1 MSAVVLTQGGE
12 LDIASIPRL
21 MQRLE
26 PHRLALRALEDEVVE
41 VAPRPLTKIA
51 ARSLDCYSLGHLL
64 GAHADS
70 ATEGW
75 TMRLLVETAPVLRLL
90 ELTGAGRLL
99 PLDMPA
105 AA

>member
-1 MSAVVLTQGGE
+1 MTAVVVTQGGE

-26 PHRLALRALEDEVVE
+26 PHRQPGQEIVLDLRGVE
-41 VAPRPLTKIA
+41 FM
-51 ARSLDCYSLGHLL
+51 DCYSLGHLL
-64 GAHADS
+64 AAHADS

-75 TMRLLVETAPVLRLL
+75 TLRLLVKAPPVLRLL

-99 PLDMPA
+99 PLELPA
-105 AA
+105 TA

>member
-26 PHRLALRALEDEVVE
+26 PYRQPGREIVLDLRGVE
-41 VAPRPLTKIA
+41 FM
-51 ARSLDCYSLGHLL
+51 DCYSLGHLL